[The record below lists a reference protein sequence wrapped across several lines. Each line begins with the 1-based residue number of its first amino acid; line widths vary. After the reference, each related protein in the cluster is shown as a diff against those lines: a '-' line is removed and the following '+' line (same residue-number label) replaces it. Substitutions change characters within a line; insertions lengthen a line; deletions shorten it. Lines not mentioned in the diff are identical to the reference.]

1 MRRFAIALFLF
12 FAVVHQSFATPVS
25 TRWIIH
31 VPATGGVKQVL
42 GAITQRLGVPVRVVR
57 PLLQPNSW
65 LIQLDSLP
73 VLSTLATQPAV
84 SALLNAI
91 PGVGFASP
99 DIEFK
104 AVAISPP
111 DDPLYG
117 ANQSDYLGS
126 STYAGM
132 NMPAVWE
139 QTRGSASRIIAVLDT
154 GVLFDH
160 PELRGRLLPGYDFV
174 SQVTPPTGTIESA
187 PVAAS
192 GSNDGNGRDPD
203 ASDPGDA
210 PPPGFVCSD
219 GSTTSSFHGTA
230 VASVAVAQANNGA
243 LLAGVDWNAKVLP
256 VRISGRC
263 GTATTSDIVDGM
275 YWATG
280 SGRVDPAIGV
290 NPNPANVINL
300 SFATSAPLGSNCT
313 DAGSAAVRLA
323 VSDARA
329 RGVAVVIAAGNNNGG
344 PVEFPAS
351 CPGVIAAGAVQSNGA
366 LASYSAQGTTTNALT
381 LMAPG
386 DAKGQFVAAYNPGIL
401 GGSRNGAPDPNKNG
415 AAMFAGTSFAAP
427 MLSAVVTLLESA
439 APTLSVDQIINVL
452 KSSALPYPSS
462 ASCSS
467 GGLFGLGGCTCGTN
481 SCGAGIVSPLQALN
495 QARALAGLPVA
506 NVPQSRVVSGDTTTL
521 DAGLSSAASGSNN
534 GLTYQWTQVYG
545 NPTTLVG
552 TVTPVLQVASGLT
565 NNLAEYQLTVT
576 DPNGNQVGSS
586 TVRVLSA
593 GVDER
598 NFTPT
603 GQAAPVVTQP
613 AQNTGAGTP
622 VSTADGVSSGGSG
635 GGGGGGGL
643 ALPGLLGLFLLLRF
657 YRRGWMAF

>member
-1 MRRFAIALFLF
+1 MRRLVFALCLF
-12 FAVVHQSFATPVS
+12 FSVVQSSFAAPVS

-31 VPATGGVKQVL
+31 IPAAGNVQQVL
-42 GAITQRLGVPVRVVR
+42 GAATQRLGVPVRVVR
-57 PLLQPNSW
+57 PLLQPDSW
-65 LIQLDSLP
+65 LVQLDRLP
-73 VLSTLATQPAV
+73 LLSTLATQPAV

-104 AVAISPP
+104 PVAIAPP

-117 ANQSDYLGS
+117 SNQADYMGNG
-126 STYAGM
+126 TYAGM

-139 QTRGSASRIIAVLDT
+139 QTRGSASKIIAVLDT

-160 PELRGRLLPGYDFV
+160 PELRGRLLRGYDFV
-174 SQVTPPTGTIESA
+174 SQVTPPTGTPETA

-230 VASVAVAQANNGA
+230 VASVAVAQANNSA
-243 LLAGVDWNAKVLP
+243 FLAGMDWNAKVLP

-280 SGRVDPAIGV
+280 SDRVDPAIGV

-323 VSDARA
+323 IGDARA

-401 GGSRNGAPDPNKNG
+401 GGSHNGAPDPTKNG

-427 MLSAVVTLLESA
+427 MLSAVVTLIESA
-439 APTLSVDQIINVL
+439 APNLSVDQIINVL
-452 KSSALPYPSS
+452 KTSALPYPSG

-467 GGLFGLGGCTCGTN
+467 GNLFGLGGCSCSSN
-481 SCGAGIVSPLQALN
+481 SCGAGIVNPLQALN

-506 NVPQSRVVSGDTTTL
+506 NVPQSRVVSGDSTTL
-521 DAGLSSAASGSNN
+521 DAGISSTASGSNT

-545 NPTTLVG
+545 NPTTLVA
-552 TVTPVLQVASGLT
+552 TVSPILQVTAGLT
-565 NNLAEYQLTVT
+565 NNLAEYQLQVT
-576 DPNGNQVGSS
+576 DSNGNQVGAS

-598 NFTPT
+598 NFTPS
-603 GQAAPVVTQP
+603 GQSAPVVTQP
-613 AQNTGAGTP
+613 AQSSGSATT
-622 VSTADGVSSGGSG
+622 VSTADGASSGGSG

-643 ALPGLLGLFLLLRF
+643 APLGLMGLFALLRF
-657 YRRGWMAF
+657 YRRGGRAL